1 MDKVVYFTGCFAN
14 YYDPE
19 IPKAFL
25 YVMQKNGIDVIIPH
39 QICCGMPM
47 MANGNYKGA
56 KKNFQK
62 IMEFLYK
69 ASELKY
75 PIVTTCPSCN
85 MMLKK
90 EGKAFFPSDEADYI
104 SQRIYDASE
113 FLAFLDAD
121 NRLDK
126 NFGRIDLKVLYHNP
140 CHLKVQNIG
149 ATLHM
154 LGLIPGIEVL
164 GKNRD
169 CCGMGGSFGMKRK
182 NYPISYAIGSKVWK
196 MVEELKPDAVIT
208 ECGGCG
214 LQISS
219 KTGIRI
225 YHPIVLV
232 KMAYS
237 VASKEA
243 A

>member
-1 MDKVVYFTGCFAN
+1 
-14 YYDPE
+14 
-19 IPKAFL
+19 
-25 YVMQKNGIDVIIPH
+25 
-39 QICCGMPM
+39 
-47 MANGNYKGA
+47 
-56 KKNFQK
+56 
-62 IMEFLYK
+62 
-69 ASELKY
+69 
-75 PIVTTCPSCN
+75 
-85 MMLKK
+85 
-90 EGKAFFPSDEADYI
+90 
-104 SQRIYDASE
+104 
-113 FLAFLDAD
+113 
-121 NRLDK
+121 
-126 NFGRIDLKVLYHNP
+126 
-140 CHLKVQNIG
+140 
-149 ATLHM
+149 
-154 LGLIPGIEVL
+154 
-164 GKNRD
+164 
-169 CCGMGGSFGMKRK
+169 MGGSFGMKRK